1 MRRVRSSPVLR
12 NLEQNTGALT
22 VRKSKSYV
30 EISITR
36 ERLIDKLSRLL
47 FHSLS
52 AFCARNLSRIS
63 RFCSLQR
70 TPKIFGLEHD
80 EHSDGRYENISHFRD
95 P

>member
-36 ERLIDKLSRLL
+36 ERLTDKLSR
-47 FHSLS
+47 
-52 AFCARNLSRIS
+52 
-63 RFCSLQR
+63 
-70 TPKIFGLEHD
+70 
-80 EHSDGRYENISHFRD
+80 
-95 P
+95 